1 MKSIKNVLKDDFF
14 SLFTVVLLTY
24 FLSALYFYRGVY
36 TASSLFVG
44 FVILWAAIHWRD
56 VRGWAH
62 VQDQKSWAVPRMM
75 TVLFVV
81 IQWGNGAVGADS
93 LQASLFVSLWLIGLV
108 AARLSSRIL
117 QNLLIYIP
125 AACFIVQL
133 VYFFFADDKAS
144 FFWAH
149 RLVLATD
156 HPGVLAVLCV
166 IPVCATL
173 WKFQR
178 AFAWMDVLAGIAL
191 PLTVLFFTY
200 ARASMLGLFVVFCLA
215 ALLNRRFRKIA
226 LVSFAVVT
234 LCGIVFMPAQQKER
248 FGQTLRE
255 PLHQK
260 TFLSRLPIW
269 EAALDGIAQ
278 HPLLGN
284 TQKSFRGHFERY
296 VQEHRAELKSKYT
309 FVEATQYHAHN
320 IYLGLVYN
328 WGGVGFVLIA
338 GLAGYALWTSGKMGL
353 GYVWNCLLFLAV
365 YGCFEFPF
373 HRKDGAFLFFFALG
387 LAYGRYAVWP
397 RLTGASVTGTA

>member
-1 MKSIKNVLKDDFF
+1 M
-14 SLFTVVLLTY
+14 
-24 FLSALYFYRGVY
+24 
-36 TASSLFVG
+36 
-44 FVILWAAIHWRD
+44 
-56 VRGWAH
+56 
-62 VQDQKSWAVPRMM
+62 
-75 TVLFVV
+75 
-81 IQWGNGAVGADS
+81 
-93 LQASLFVSLWLIGLV
+93 SLWIIGIA
-108 AARLSSRIL
+108 AARLSSRVL

-125 AACFIVQL
+125 AFCFTAQL
-133 VYFFFADDKAS
+133 VYFFFADEKSS

-166 IPVCATL
+166 IPIFATL

-178 AFAWMDVLAGIAL
+178 AFAWLDVLVGIAL
-191 PLTVLFFTY
+191 PLAVLFFTY
-200 ARASMLGLFVVFCLA
+200 ARASMLGVFVVFCFA
-215 ALLNRRFRKIA
+215 ALLNHRFRKIA
-226 LVSFAVVT
+226 LASFAVVT
-234 LCGIVFMPAQQKER
+234 VCGILFMPAQQKER
-248 FGQTLRE
+248 FGQTLRA

-269 EAALDGIAQ
+269 EATLNGIEQ

-284 TQKSFRGHFERY
+284 THKSFRGHFERY
-296 VQEHRAELKSKYT
+296 VQEHKAELKSKYT

-328 WGGVGFVLIA
+328 WGIVGFALIA

-397 RLTGASVTGTA
+397 RFTGASAAGSA